1 MHVRFYL
8 AENIL
13 YKRVCV
19 CHWGNIFE
27 MQVWILGDV
36 CWTTIYMKCLWKVLY
51 FHFLYLLSVSFSNSV
66 PNHSCK
72 FRLKHK
78 LLIGWVFLGI
88 LVDPHWKIPLLSILI
103 WSSSLEIPNK
113 KNYDPGMHGIDIE
126 LCVSF
131 VMAPVEPRKVFLF
144 RETYHFCWN
153 FLIHPWISASNW
165 GGTSQP
171 CFVWI

>member
-13 YKRVCV
+13 YTRVCV

-36 CWTTIYMKCLWKVLY
+36 CWTTICVKCLWKVLY
-51 FHFLYLLSVSFSNSV
+51 FHFLYLLSVS
-66 PNHSCK
+66 
-72 FRLKHK
+72 HK

-88 LVDPHWKIPLLSILI
+88 LVDPHCIPLLSILT

-131 VMAPVEPRKVFLF
+131 VMARVELRKFFLF
-144 RETYHFCWN
+144 REPYHFCWN
-153 FLIHPWISASNW
+153 LPHSSMNLSI
-165 GGTSQP
+165 
-171 CFVWI
+171 